1 MKGFSVNNSTLAS
14 ETSAGLN
21 EQANAQLADTE
32 LVDESILEQMIRDT
46 SADIIPIL
54 IDHYVEESQIRLAAV
69 RQAAKNNNIQAL
81 EFEVHTVG
89 STALALGNRP
99 LSVLARTLEKQ
110 CLEQKHDEVF
120 LRVDELLELAE
131 RSIKA
136 LLKRKDQGFG

>member
-1 MKGFSVNNSTLAS
+1 MNNSTLAS

-46 SADIIPIL
+46 SAEIIPIL
-54 IDHYVEESQIRLAAV
+54 IDHYVEESQIRLDAV
-69 RQAAKNNNIQAL
+69 RQAAKNNDIQAL

>member
-1 MKGFSVNNSTLAS
+1 MNNSTLAS

-46 SADIIPIL
+46 SAEIIPIL

-69 RQAAKNNNIQAL
+69 RQAAKNNDIQAL

-89 STALALGNRP
+89 STAFALGNRP